1 MKKVTAKA
9 PVNIALIK
17 YWGKKNIEDIV
28 PYNASISISLDNLYT
43 ITTLEESR
51 TGFEFHLDGKL
62 VTGTESDKV
71 YDFLK
76 YFSDETKISNL
87 KVNSTNYVPT
97 AAGLASSASGFAAL
111 SVAANSYFETNYD
124 FKELAK
130 ITRKGSGS
138 ACRSLLGNIVA
149 WETNGDVY
157 NIASPIKDFVMISV
171 LIDKSKKNISSRQAM
186 ALSAENSPLY
196 REYVVESAK
205 DFIEMKKAIELGDYE
220 KIGKL
225 TKKSSLMMH
234 GIMLSTHPP
243 ILYMDKTSIFI
254 YNLMEELSKQGIYAN
269 PTMDAG
275 PNVKILTREKD
286 YKKVID
292 SLESNGFMDYY
303 ISRLGEGAKLIE
315 E

>member
-62 VTGTESDKV
+62 VTGSESDKV

-111 SVAANSYFETNYD
+111 SLAANSYFETNYD

-149 WETNGDVY
+149 WENSGEVY
-157 NIASPIKDFVMISV
+157 NITSPIRDFVMISV

-205 DFIEMKKAIELGDYE
+205 DFIEMKKALESGDY
-220 KIGKL
+220 KLIGKL

-234 GIMLSTHPP
+234 GIMLSTYPP

-275 PNVKILTREKD
+275 PNVKILTTEKD

-303 ISRLGEGAKLIE
+303 ISRLGEGARLIE